1 MARRFYYN
9 VDGEKYG
16 PVTGQRLLT
25 LRAEGRI
32 SNDTWVR
39 AENSQT
45 WRPFVNVNLREERKK
60 VSSRSLLF
68 RLLQGSSL
76 RVWICLAVLLFAFL
90 LFLIFLLKYAWPLLF
105 MLIVMYAISQYIKST
120 RW

>member
-16 PVTGQRLLT
+16 PVTGQQLLY

-39 AENSQT
+39 AEDSQT
-45 WRPFVNVNLREERKK
+45 WRPFVNVNLRAERKK
-60 VSSRSLLF
+60 ASSRSLLF
-68 RLLQGSSL
+68 RMLQGASP
-76 RVWICLAVLLFAFL
+76 RVWICLAVLLFCIL
-90 LFLIFLLKYAWPLLF
+90 LFLYILLKYAWPLLF
-105 MLIVMYAISQYIKST
+105 FLALMITIVKSVKSS
-120 RW
+120 R